1 MDSLKRKIE
10 QKRKEM
16 YEKAEKYGMA
26 SKEVLQI
33 SQELDVFIN
42 KKQKSSLI
50 KNKNLINSIE
60 DLKGNK
66 IDVFNEKYEV
76 TKDVAHS
83 IVNNFKPLGRF
94 YMKDNGV
101 YIGIDNS
108 TGDCWV
114 EEFKNKNDCMNWL

>member
-1 MDSLKRKIE
+1 MEILKRKIE

-16 YEKAEKYGMA
+16 YENAEKHGIT

-33 SQELDVFIN
+33 SQELDVLIN
-42 KKQKSSLI
+42 KKQRSSLI
-50 KNKNLINSIE
+50 GNKNLISSIE
-60 DLKGNK
+60 DLKGKK
-66 IDVFNEKYEV
+66 IDVLNEKYEV

-83 IVNNFKPLGRF
+83 IIDNFKPLGRF
-94 YMKDNGV
+94 YMNDNGV

-114 EEFKNKNDCMNWL
+114 EEFENKNDCINWL